1 MISNDPLVD
10 SQWHLEN
17 FGQTFGGGPADID
30 LDVEEAWSQTK
41 GQDVVIGFVADG
53 IQHDHPDLIDRFLP
67 GLSYNFVENNTDTLR
82 LDYHDTAVAGI
93 AIATGD
99 NGIGVSGIA
108 PEAKFATLRIDT
120 GNQGADAVIANAL
133 SHERNN
139 VDIYNNSW
147 GPWDNGEGLDLPGP
161 LVSQALE
168 DGVRLGRNGLGNI
181 FVWAAG
187 NGLQFNDNVN
197 YDGYANSRYTIAA
210 TGIDFTGKQADYSEP
225 GASIF
230 VAAHSSGGGEAL
242 ITTTVY
248 QGNGSANDGYSS
260 FGMTSGA
267 APVVS
272 GVAALIL
279 GENPNLGWRDVQ
291 HILANTAV
299 KTDPTDSGW
308 QTNGAGFN
316 VNHKYGFGAVNA
328 GAAVTL
334 AGQWQNVGEE
344 VAVTSGEI
352 DLNLTIPD
360 NNAAGLTS
368 TVNIDRDIQVEW
380 AEVVF
385 DASHSNRGNLAV
397 TLISPDGTES
407 FLTEVHNDPADN
419 YESWALTSIQNWGE
433 SALGDWTL
441 RVSDGTA
448 GEVGTWNS
456 WKLNLYGTDDNG
468 VLGGGGGD
476 PGGEDPEPPTGI
488 FVVPD
493 DAIVGTPNG
502 EYLPGA
508 NGDNDEYFLG
518 DGSSDYIWAGPGDDI
533 INATSAELKGAGE
546 WDQLLGAAGADTFIL
561 GDASNVYYAAQGD
574 ADVAFMPDFEAGV
587 DKVVLHGSASD
598 YVLSPNGQGEV
609 WLSLTNG
616 ESIAGFVTSSSL
628 SLDQFL
634 YATEG
639 SDPGGGGG
647 DPDPTDP
654 FPVPADAIVGTAN
667 GEYLPGGNG
676 EEYFVGGGGS
686 DYIWAG
692 PGDDIINATSAELR
706 GDGEWDQLLGA
717 GGADTFLLGDATGAY
732 YAAQGDSD
740 VAFMPDFEA
749 GIDQVVLHGSAS
761 DYVLSPNGQGE
772 VWLSLTSGESIA
784 GFATSSTLSLSDFQ
798 YLV

>member
-17 FGQTFGGGPADID
+17 FGQTFGGGAPDID

-41 GQDVVIGFVADG
+41 GQGIVIGMVADG
-53 IQHDHPDLIDRFLP
+53 IQNDHPDLIDRFLP
-67 GLSYNFVENNTDTLR
+67 GLSYHFADDSPDTFR
-82 LDYHDTAVAGI
+82 LDSHDTAVAGV

-99 NGIGVSGIA
+99 NGIGVSGVA
-108 PEAKFATLRIDT
+108 PQAKFATLGINT
-120 GNQGADAVIANAL
+120 GDQGADAVIASAL

-139 VDIYNNSW
+139 IDIYNNSW

-161 LVSQALE
+161 LVLQALE
-168 DGVRLGRNGLGNI
+168 DGVNLGRNGLGNI

-187 NGLQFNDNVN
+187 NGRQFKDNVN

-210 TGIDFTGKQADYSEP
+210 TGINFNGEQADYSEP

-242 ITTTVY
+242 ITTTIY
-248 QGNGSANDGYSS
+248 QGTGSSNDGYGA
-260 FGMTSGA
+260 FGLTSGA

-291 HILANTAV
+291 HILANSAV

-316 VNHKYGFGAVNA
+316 VSHKYGFGAVNA

-344 VAVTSGEI
+344 VAITSGDI
-352 DLNLTIPD
+352 NLNLTIPD
-360 NNAAGLTS
+360 NNAVGVSS
-368 TVNIDRDIQVEW
+368 TVNIDRNIQVEW

-385 DASHSNRGNLAV
+385 DASHTNRGNLAV
-397 TLISPDGTES
+397 TLVSPDGTES
-407 FLTEVHNDPADN
+407 YLTEVHNDPADN
-419 YESWALTSIQNWGE
+419 YERWALTSVQNWGE
-433 SALGDWTL
+433 SAQGDWTL
-441 RVSDGTA
+441 KVTDGTA

-468 VLGGGGGD
+468 VLGGGD
-476 PGGEDPEPPTGI
+476 DPPTGI
-488 FVVPD
+488 FAVPD
-493 DAIVGTPNG
+493 DAIVGTVNAD
-502 EYLPGA
+502 YLAGSD
-508 NGDNDEYFLG
+508 GDSDEYFVG
-518 DGSSDYIWAGPGDDI
+518 SGSSDYIWAGPGDDI
-533 INATSAELKGAGE
+533 INATSAELQGDGE

-561 GDASNVYYAAQGD
+561 GDASNVYYASQGD
-574 ADVAFMPDFEAGV
+574 ADVAYLPDFQAGV

-616 ESIAGFVTSSSL
+616 ESIAGFVTGSSL

-634 YATEG
+634 YANEG
-639 SDPGGGGG
+639 SDPGGGG
-647 DPDPTDP
+647 DPEGP
-654 FPVPADAIVGTAN
+654 FLVPDDAIVGTAN
-667 GEYLPGGNG
+667 GEYLPGGSG
-676 EEYFVGGGGS
+676 EDYFVGGGGS

-692 PGDDIINATSAELR
+692 PGDDIINATSAALR

-717 GGADTFLLGDATGAY
+717 EGADTFILGDASGAY
-732 YAAQGDSD
+732 YAAQGDAD

-749 GIDQVVLHGSAS
+749 GVDQVLLHGSAS

-772 VWLSLTSGESIA
+772 VWLSLANGESIA
-784 GFATSSTLSLSDFQ
+784 GFVTSSALSLSQFQ
-798 YLV
+798 YFT